1 MTVAYIDSHKEE
13 FGVEPIC
20 TTLRVAPSTYYAA
33 KTRPPSARGLRDAVL
48 GPLILALWVANYRVY
63 GVHKMW
69 KALHRS
75 GETVGRDQV
84 ARLMRGLGVK
94 GARRGSKVRTTR
106 PDGQGDRH
114 PDLVDRKFVAQRP
127 NALWVTDLERHEAPL
142 NRAVV
147 KGHRLRSVA
156 AGW

>member
-1 MTVAYIDSHKEE
+1 M
-13 FGVEPIC
+13 
-20 TTLRVAPSTYYAA
+20 
-33 KTRPPSARGLRDAVL
+33 
-48 GPLILALWVANYRVY
+48 
-63 GVHKMW
+63 
-69 KALHRS
+69 
-75 GETVGRDQV
+75 
-84 ARLMRGLGVK
+84 
-94 GARRGSKVRTTR
+94 RTTR

>member
-94 GARRGSKVRTTR
+94 GARRGQQGAHHPPRRPGRPAPRPRRPQVRR
-106 PDGQGDRH
+106 PT
-114 PDLVDRKFVAQRP
+114 AQRAVGHPP
-127 NALWVTDLERHEAPL
+127 NPKRCPPTPKART
-142 NRAVV
+142 
-147 KGHRLRSVA
+147 
-156 AGW
+156 